1 MKKQSISQ
9 ISEQIAAPLAAI
21 ASPQRIAILLLIG
34 KGEACVCHLEVVLGK
49 RQAYISQHLMAL
61 RNANIITARREGRF
75 IYYRLANPSLLT
87 LIRDAGRIT
96 NVDITPPS
104 STATCSC
111 PNCADLRPGLIQL
124 TTKENYARTKAT
136 PAR

>member
-1 MKKQSISQ
+1 MKILTVAEKISHLL
-9 ISEQIAAPLAAI
+9 EEIAAPARL
-21 ASPQRIAILLLIG
+21 AILLAIG
-34 KGEACVCHLEVVLGK
+34 ENEACVCHLEVALGK

-75 IYYRLANPSLLT
+75 IYYRLANPDLLT

-96 NVDITPPS
+96 NVDITPPP
-104 STATCSC
+104 STVTCSC
-111 PNCADLRPGLIQL
+111 PNCSDSRPGLIQL
-124 TTKENYARTKAT
+124 TSKVNYARTKTT

>member
-1 MKKQSISQ
+1 MKILTAAEKISRLL
-9 ISEQIAAPLAAI
+9 EEIAAPARL
-21 ASPQRIAILLLIG
+21 AILLAIG
-34 KGEACVCHLEVVLGK
+34 ENEACVCHLEVVLGK

-75 IYYRLANPSLLT
+75 IYYRLANPDLLT

-104 STATCSC
+104 STTTCSC
-111 PNCADLRPGLIQL
+111 PNCSDSRPGLIQL
-124 TTKENYARTKAT
+124 TSKANYARTKIT
-136 PAR
+136 LAR

>member
-1 MKKQSISQ
+1 MKIISATEK
-9 ISEQIAAPLAAI
+9 ISHLLEEIAAPARL
-21 ASPQRIAILLLIG
+21 AILLAIG
-34 KGEACVCHLEVVLGK
+34 ENEACVCHLEIVLGK

-75 IYYRLANPSLLT
+75 IYYRLANPDLLT

-104 STATCSC
+104 SAATCSC
-111 PNCADLRPGLIQL
+111 PNCADSRPGLIQL
-124 TTKENYARTKAT
+124 TTKENYAHTKAAST
-136 PAR
+136 R